1 MTSLYLGTLY
11 KDKNEIL
18 TSLSTSSSRN
28 KLTMACKCN
37 CISPEIDLR
46 QNKLCDIPSSYT
58 MKMETTS
65 IFFEIVIRSKN
76 NH

>member
-1 MTSLYLGTLY
+1 MTLLYLGTLY
-11 KDKNEIL
+11 KDKKEIL

-46 QNKLCDIPSSYT
+46 QNKLHAIPSTYT
-58 MKMETTS
+58 LNMETTS
-65 IFFEIVIRSKN
+65 IFF
-76 NH
+76 

>member
-1 MTSLYLGTLY
+1 MTLLYLGTLY
-11 KDKNEIL
+11 KDKKEIL

-37 CISPEIDLR
+37 CISPGIDLR
-46 QNKLCDIPSSYT
+46 HNKLHVIPSTYT

-65 IFFEIVIRSKN
+65 IFFQNSDQKQE
-76 NH
+76 

>member
-1 MTSLYLGTLY
+1 MTLLYLGTLY
-11 KDKNEIL
+11 KDKKEIL

-46 QNKLCDIPSSYT
+46 QNKLHATPSTYT
-58 MKMETTS
+58 MKTETNS
-65 IFFEIVIRSKN
+65 IFFRNSDQKQE
-76 NH
+76 

>member
-11 KDKNEIL
+11 EDKKEIL

-46 QNKLCDIPSSYT
+46 QNKLHAIPLTYT

-65 IFFEIVIRSKN
+65 IFF
-76 NH
+76 